1 MIFFEA
7 KDVNMKSNKNK
18 WRSTAPLCFIHLLS
32 FHSNIYFYC
41 FRGLRLQYTHSR
53 SYVAVTEEEKETML
67 GFEFNLTVM
76 IVVVIIVI

>member
-53 SYVAVTEEEKETML
+53 SYVAVTEEETML